1 MEAKKVSSDKILDYV
16 DQHVA
21 QGYTLLH
28 SFNDVHLVNGYGR

>member
-1 MEAKKVSSDKILDYV
+1 MEAKKVPSDKILEHV